1 MRVRSEAVRTRP
13 GAHADHMIAQAIDL
27 LGFAIVGAAIG
38 ALYWGRLWL
47 AMRQL
52 PRLRHPMLWLLA
64 GTLARLTLVLAAFL
78 LVSRGDGR
86 GWAPAWP
93 ASSRRG
99 SFCSA
104 SRRGRPDPAA
114 GYAPSKASR
123 NRSFR

>member
-38 ALYWGRLWL
+38 ALYFGRLWL
-47 AMRQL
+47 ALRRW

-78 LVSRGDGR
+78 LVSRGE
-86 GWAPAWP
+86 WARLGACVAGLVAAWIFLQRKP
-93 ASSRRG
+93 P
-99 SFCSA
+99 
-104 SRRGRPDPAA
+104 RPP
-114 GYAPSKASR
+114 
-123 NRSFR
+123 